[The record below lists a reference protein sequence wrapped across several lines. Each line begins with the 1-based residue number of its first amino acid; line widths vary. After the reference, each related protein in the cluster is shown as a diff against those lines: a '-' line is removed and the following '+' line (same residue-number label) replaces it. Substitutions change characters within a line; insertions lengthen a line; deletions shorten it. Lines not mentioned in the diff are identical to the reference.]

1 MREGEALTRV
11 KHRPAT
17 KPKTGFL
24 SYQQVSSLEEDVADV
39 ARERVAQLMNT
50 LPLSGVV
57 ELLHRAKELSQK
69 YNAQPAKEQSKLQ
82 A

>member
-1 MREGEALTRV
+1 
-11 KHRPAT
+11 
-17 KPKTGFL
+17 
-24 SYQQVSSLEEDVADV
+24 VSSLEEDVADV